1 MGLKKELKNEA
12 TPGFEPGCPMLHSR
26 AKPLCYF
33 VFCDT
38 IHARAVLSRCVSYT
52 RRTLQNAPRVTYT
65 RRILSICA
73 SPILCTSY
81 TQRGRFSTARRHSP
95 PTTARDAA
103 SRSSPTPPRRRRRL
117 EELRPTPRRRRP
129 YPPHLQRRLRPRR
142 RPYPPHLQRRLRPRR
157 RPDPPHLQRRL
168 PPRRRPTSPP
178 PPSPTPTPP
187 RCIRFPTSL
196 LPLS

>member
-129 YPPHLQRRLRPRR
+129 T
-142 RPYPPHLQRRLRPRR
+142 
-157 RPDPPHLQRRL
+157 L
-168 PPRRRPTSPP
+168 PAAP
-178 PPSPTPTPP
+178 PPSPTPTVPTPP
-187 RCIRFPTSL
+187 AAPPPSPTPTVPTPPAAPPPTPTPPHLTAASL
-196 LPLS
+196 PDADAASLHQVPHLSPPSVLT